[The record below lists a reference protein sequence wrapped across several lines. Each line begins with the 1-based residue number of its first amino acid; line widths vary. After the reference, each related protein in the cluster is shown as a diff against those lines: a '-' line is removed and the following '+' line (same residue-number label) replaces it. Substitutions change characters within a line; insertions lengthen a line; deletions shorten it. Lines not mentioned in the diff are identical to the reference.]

1 MVKESGSRGEER
13 PWGKRL
19 RPGRENPYSREVEL
33 NISSTYILLILVFIL
48 NLLFASY
55 VLN

>member
-1 MVKESGSRGEER
+1 MVKENESREKEH

-19 RPGRENPYSREVEL
+19 KSGRENPYSREVEL

-48 NLLFASY
+48 NLLFSSY

>member
-1 MVKESGSRGEER
+1 MVKENGNIGGER

-33 NISSTYILLILVFIL
+33 NISSAYILLILVFTL
-48 NLLFASY
+48 NLLFSSY